1 MSWRKLG
8 LLGAALAHFT
18 CNQAIMVAPPG
29 STLQIFANPL
39 FIPANGGVSVISA
52 LVIEPAGT
60 PVPDGTVVQFF
71 TSLGTIAEQGKTND
85 GVARVNLISDSRS
98 GTAKVTAISGGPAA
112 AASPGSGGG
121 AGGVSVDIVI
131 GSALPELVI
140 ATADPTRIEPSDPRE
155 STIVANV
162 FDANGNPVANVPII
176 FRIVP
181 VQLSLPPDEE
191 RLESE
196 NAPRFTD
203 NSGRA
208 FDVLRT
214 KYDPGAPQKFVGVLA
229 STPISGVEDSV
240 IVTIN

>member
-1 MSWRKLG
+1 MSWRNRC
-8 LLGAALAHFT
+8 LLFAALAHIT

-39 FIPANGGVSVISA
+39 FIPANGGVSVISVLITEA
-52 LVIEPAGT
+52 AGT
-60 PVPDGTVVQFF
+60 PVADGTVVQFF
-71 TSLGTIAEQGKTND
+71 TTLGRIAEQGKTND
-85 GVARVNLISDSRS
+85 GVARVNLISDTRS

-112 AASPGSGGG
+112 AASPGTGGG
-121 AGGVSVDIVI
+121 SSGVSVDVVI
-131 GSALPELVI
+131 GSALPKLVI

-155 STIVANV
+155 ATIVANV

-181 VQLSLPPDEE
+181 VQGSLPPDTE

-196 NAPRFTD
+196 SAPRFTN

-214 KYDPGAPQKFVGVLA
+214 KYDPGAPQKTVGVLA
-229 STPISGVEDSV
+229 STPIEGVEDTV
-240 IVTIN
+240 TVTIN